1 MSSNNVYDVVIAG
14 LGPAGTVAAWHL
26 ARRGFRVVGV
36 DLRTWSNLWGK
47 PCGDAIGAHHIVEA
61 GLPEPPSRVIKNR
74 VTAIDIYSPGETTRY
89 RVTGEGYIIDRR
101 AFGEWLL
108 KDAINQGAEVILG
121 SAILGPII
129 ENGRVT
135 GIRIRRNGGIEEI
148 RGRLVI
154 EATGFSR
161 VIRQR
166 LPREWPVYEDIE
178 PTDMEIAYREII
190 EYEGYEVDEPS
201 VIRIYLDQEVAP
213 GGYWWYFPESRTS
226 VNTGLGV
233 QGGMGHPNPQLLYRQ
248 LLSKHPLFS
257 HSFRVKTGAGAPLP
271 TRRPSNTMVG
281 PGVAVIGDAG
291 YTVNPLH
298 GGGMG
303 YAFRA
308 AYFTAKAFEEAY
320 NEGTISVETMWS
332 LNKDYMDAIGA
343 RQAAL
348 DVFRIFLQKLSN
360 DDIRYGME
368 KRLIPEQDVYYTST
382 EGDIKLS
389 VLEKASIV
397 LRGLGRPS
405 LLARL
410 KIVAEYM
417 KKIKNHY
424 LSYPESPEGLN
435 TWVKELERLY
445 TEYRH
450 RISS

>member
-1 MSSNNVYDVVIAG
+1 MSSGNVYDVVVAG
-14 LGPAGTVAAWHL
+14 LGPAGTVATWHF
-26 ARRGFRVVGV
+26 AKRGFRVVGV
-36 DLRTWSNLWGK
+36 DLRNWSNLWGK
-47 PCGDAIGAHHIVEA
+47 PCGDAIGAHHIEEA
-61 GLPEPPSRVIKNR
+61 GLPEPPSRVIKNH

-108 KDAINQGAEVILG
+108 KDAINHGAEVMLG

-129 ENGRVT
+129 ENGRVA
-135 GIRIRRNGGIEEI
+135 GIRVRRNGRVEEI
-148 RGRLVI
+148 RGRMVV

-190 EYEGYEVDEPS
+190 EYEDYEVDEPN

-233 QGGMGHPNPQLLYRQ
+233 QGGMGHPNPQLLYKH
-248 LLSKHPLFS
+248 LLEKHPLFK
-257 HSFRVKTGAGAPLP
+257 HRFHVKTGAGAPLP

-308 AYFTAKAFEEAY
+308 AYFTVKAFEEAY
-320 NEGTISVETMWS
+320 NRGTISVDTMWS
-332 LNKDYMDAIGA
+332 LNKAYMDAIGA

-405 LLARL
+405 LLAGL

-424 LSYPESPEGLN
+424 LSYPETPEGLN
-435 TWVKELERLY
+435 MWIKELERLY

-450 RISS
+450 RISG